1 MLEVAAAAG
10 EFDLFFQDESG
21 CCQWSEVGYS
31 LFFRGEQ
38 KRQEQTKTRGKRLS
52 IMGLWQP
59 LVQFVYSL
67 VLGSFKSEDFICLMD
82 AQAEAAQK
90 AGRIRVNVVDNGPIH
105 TSKIVKE
112 KIEEWE
118 SKGLFLFF
126 LPPYCSEMNDIELE
140 WQHLKRDELCGQMF
154 ETELELACHV
164 IWGLENRGEEAGH
177 TVDFVNLRPLLQ
189 PVT

>member
-1 MLEVAAAAG
+1 M
-10 EFDLFFQDESG
+10 
-21 CCQWSEVGYS
+21 GYS

-126 LPPYCSEMNDIELE
+126 LS
-140 WQHLKRDELCGQMF
+140 R
-154 ETELELACHV
+154 
-164 IWGLENRGEEAGH
+164 
-177 TVDFVNLRPLLQ
+177 
-189 PVT
+189 

>member
-10 EFDLFFQDESG
+10 EIDLFFQDESG

-140 WQHLKRDELCGQMF
+140 WQRLKRDELCGQMF
-154 ETELELACHV
+154 ETKSELACHVV

-177 TVDFVNLRPLLQ
+177 RSMTLTVA
-189 PVT
+189 T

>member
-1 MLEVAAAAG
+1 MRQNSREARLIAD
-10 EFDLFFQDESG
+10 FSTQNLPCFFAPT
-21 CCQWSEVGYS
+21 Y
-31 LFFRGEQ
+31 L
-38 KRQEQTKTRGKRLS
+38 
-52 IMGLWQP
+52 
-59 LVQFVYSL
+59 
-67 VLGSFKSEDFICLMD
+67 
-82 AQAEAAQK
+82 
-90 AGRIRVNVVDNGPIH
+90 
-105 TSKIVKE
+105 VKE

-154 ETELELACHV
+154 ETESELACHV